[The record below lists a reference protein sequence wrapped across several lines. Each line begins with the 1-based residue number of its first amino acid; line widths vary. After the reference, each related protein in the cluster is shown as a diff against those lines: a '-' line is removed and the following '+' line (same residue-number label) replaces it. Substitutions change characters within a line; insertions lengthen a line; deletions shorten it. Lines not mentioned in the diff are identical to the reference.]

1 MEFHVKTK
9 DSTVVKLDRFQLLD
23 ILLAEVLETQKDEFI
38 ALSNGLTHYLQQRS
52 TLSQLTIDQLVT
64 TCVALG
70 NYFRVFMENNEVTI
84 ISGENEN
91 ELVNQNSD
99 EPARE
104 TSSS

>member
-23 ILLAEVLETQKDEFI
+23 ILLGEVLDTQKEEFV
-38 ALSNGLTHYLQQRS
+38 ALGNGLTNFLQQRG
-52 TLSQLTIDQLVT
+52 TLSQLTTDQLVT
-64 TCVALG
+64 TSIALG
-70 NYFRVFMENNEVTI
+70 HYFKVFMDKNEVTI

-91 ELVNQNSD
+91 ELVNEDGSQPTS
-99 EPARE
+99 E